1 MERDLVLLL
10 VGGLIGA
17 LSSLATLFVVYLIE
31 GMRLR
36 RKWAREDQL
45 QLRQQRQELQA
56 LLTGVKPA
64 GVVDREQPDV

>member
-1 MERDLVLLL
+1 MERDIVLLL

-17 LSSLATLFVVYLIE
+17 LSSLATLLVVYLIE

-45 QLRQQRQELQA
+45 QLRHKREELQA
-56 LLTGVKPA
+56 LLTGAKQSNTI
-64 GVVDREQPDV
+64 DREQPNL